1 MIIRTTTLTP
11 EEELLLL
18 GFIHNI
24 MNGATKVMSDNDGNM
39 NIKNENF
46 SMWLTPEDI
55 ETFSCLL
62 SKYDMFDDYL
72 CQVTDWI
79 MED

>member
-1 MIIRTTTLTP
+1 MRKTTITQD
-11 EEELLLL
+11 EEILLI

-24 MNGATKVMSDNDGNM
+24 MNGATKVMSDSNGNM
-39 NIKNENF
+39 NIQNKNF
-46 SMWLTPEDI
+46 SMWLTPKDI

>member
-1 MIIRTTTLTP
+1 MEIRTTTITQD
-11 EEELLLL
+11 EEILLL
-18 GFIHNI
+18 GFISNI
-24 MNGATKVMSDNDGNM
+24 MNGATKAMSDSNGNM
-39 NIKNENF
+39 NIQNKNF

-62 SKYDMFDDYL
+62 SKYDMFNDYL

>member
-1 MIIRTTTLTP
+1 MRKTTITQD
-11 EEELLLL
+11 EEILLI

-24 MNGATKVMSDNDGNM
+24 MNGATKAMSDSNGNM
-39 NIKNENF
+39 NIQNKNF
-46 SMWLTPEDI
+46 SMWLTPKDI